1 MAESDGGGGG
11 GGMVGGMHSAIDGT
25 EPESL
30 SPYEQQL
37 LHLERQLDIESKVK
51 QGAENM
57 IAKYSTGHSKD
68 KKLHMEAQQ
77 MAIDSKAKIEYLRM
91 RLMKMKQVSKEV
103 FLSMMAQHFLEFWA
117 IIMIMDMCAHAPCH
131 HTRLRARPFLF
142 NTAPSS
148 PLLSSSSFRPRATTR
163 PANCWLGKSAKLFLG
178 ICQTLR

>member
-1 MAESDGGGGG
+1 MAESDGGGPVS
-11 GGMVGGMHSAIDGT
+11 GMPSALDGT

-91 RLMKMKQVSKEV
+91 RLMKMKQVQQQYMKDWPV
-103 FLSMMAQHFLEFWA
+103 
-117 IIMIMDMCAHAPCH
+117 
-131 HTRLRARPFLF
+131 
-142 NTAPSS
+142 
-148 PLLSSSSFRPRATTR
+148 
-163 PANCWLGKSAKLFLG
+163 
-178 ICQTLR
+178 

>member
-1 MAESDGGGGG
+1 MAESDGGGPVS
-11 GGMVGGMHSAIDGT
+11 GMPSALDGGT

-91 RLMKMKQVSKEV
+91 RLMKMKQVCSLQYIWV
-103 FLSMMAQHFLEFWA
+103 SSRRRTYFLEFWA
-117 IIMIMDMCAHAPCH
+117 IIMIVMGMYVRTARAAPFRSTPPLPPSGLPPSAHGH
-131 HTRLRARPFLF
+131 DDD
-142 NTAPSS
+142 
-148 PLLSSSSFRPRATTR
+148 TTR
-163 PANCWLGKSAKLFLG
+163 KQRGWREEEARAKLFFSG
-178 ICQTLR
+178 ICQTLQ